1 MSKTLTILLSDADYE
16 AVRAAAE
23 RAKQSPEELIAAA
36 VSARFSE
43 PPAVIAPLR
52 SAGGRRLKKR
62 TLTPRAIEVFRSA
75 AGSWS
80 DVDIDRF
87 LADVYAAR
95 DVPDERPPVAF

>member
-1 MSKTLTILLSDADYE
+1 MRDERDDESVDIAAWPELVRLAED
-16 AVRAAAE
+16 VRATGRPRTLR
-23 RAKQSPEELIAAA
+23 RAGETL
-36 VSARFSE
+36 
-43 PPAVIAPLR
+43 AVIAPLP

-75 AGSWS
+75 AGSWA
-80 DVDIDRF
+80 DVDVDRF